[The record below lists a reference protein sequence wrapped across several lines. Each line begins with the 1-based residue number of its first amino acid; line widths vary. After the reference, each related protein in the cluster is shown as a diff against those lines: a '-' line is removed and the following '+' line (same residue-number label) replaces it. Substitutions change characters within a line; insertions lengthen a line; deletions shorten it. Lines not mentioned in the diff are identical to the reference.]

1 MKNGW
6 MGTAAR
12 AALAAAV
19 ALGATAAIGKN
30 DGGRDRDDADKR
42 ERDRRECPDGRE
54 LTLANGRIHLLDAG
68 GSVVSSVTIRNGKF
82 VSVGH
87 DNGGGGTPGCRQF
100 VNLEGRTALP
110 GLVDNHNHIVL
121 LGLRPG
127 WHTPLETAASIAD
140 IDATYRQRIAG
151 APAGAFI
158 TTIGG
163 FNPVQ
168 FAEKRL
174 PTLAELDAIAPANP
188 VYLQVSFTGPAATN
202 TLGRSF
208 FQSRGIAVS
217 ADGAIAANASTVAAL
232 NALRSIQT
240 FADKKR
246 GTLDA
251 LAYSAALG
259 VTTNFD
265 MGGFLIP
272 GSPDHEDEF
281 TFDGAASWDPYTAYD
296 PLLDVY
302 REGRMTA
309 RVRIF
314 FLSMD
319 NAQATPIL
327 SRRLNNAFREFG
339 DDWMRVAGLGEFI
352 TNWPLFGA
360 VVPPSNYPAAVR
372 KAAERGW
379 IYSQHTLSS
388 AEDNVAIS
396 AWEALNATVPIAPLH
411 WSIAHAMTITPQNVQ
426 RLKALGGG
434 LALHGFRYLAGTP
447 TQAGSPYRMILDSGI
462 KVGAGS
468 DSAQISALNPWLML
482 YYMTTGRNSSGVLIN
497 GGQTLTRQEALR
509 LYTVENGW
517 FSKEED
523 KLGSIEPGK
532 LGDIVVLN
540 GDYFS
545 VPDESLKSLRSVL
558 TVVGGKIVHD
568 AGLLRV
574 HER

>member
-447 TQAGSPYRMILDSGI
+447 TQAGPPYRMILDSGI

-540 GDYFS
+540 GDFFS